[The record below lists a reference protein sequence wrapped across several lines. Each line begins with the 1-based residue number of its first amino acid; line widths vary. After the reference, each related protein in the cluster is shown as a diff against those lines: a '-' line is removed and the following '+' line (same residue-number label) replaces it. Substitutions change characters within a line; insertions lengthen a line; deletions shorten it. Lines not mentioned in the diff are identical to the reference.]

1 MLENT
6 CFDGHKGQQPQL
18 SSHAISFYWTAESD
32 AVQNSYL
39 KSDTGKSFP
48 STLEIVFN
56 HSSLSYYINK
66 LNS

>member
-32 AVQNSYL
+32 AVQ
-39 KSDTGKSFP
+39 TV
-48 STLEIVFN
+48 I
-56 HSSLSYYINK
+56 
-66 LNS
+66 